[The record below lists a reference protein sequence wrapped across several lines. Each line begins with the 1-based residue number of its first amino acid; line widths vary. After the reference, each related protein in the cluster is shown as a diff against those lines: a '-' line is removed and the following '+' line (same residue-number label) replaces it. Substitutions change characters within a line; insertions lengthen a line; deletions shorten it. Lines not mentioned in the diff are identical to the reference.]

1 VATVDTLPVEA
12 LDAAWPPV
20 RRFTIAEYHRLI
32 DAGIIGED
40 ERVELLEGVIVRTSP
55 QNEPGARA
63 LVYLTRHLNRILGD
77 EYQVRPQ
84 LPVSLPSSASEPEPD
99 LAVVK
104 AADAESR
111 TDHPQTALLAI
122 EVSLSSLR
130 FDRQVKAR
138 VYARAGISEYWI
150 VNVEAGCVEV
160 FRDPDP
166 AAGAYRTTLAVERP
180 ETLVS
185 AAVPGLSI
193 PVAALFG

>member
-1 VATVDTLPVEA
+1 MATVDTLPVEA

-40 ERVELLEGVIVRTSP
+40 ERVELLEGVIVRMSP

-63 LVYLTRHLNRILGD
+63 IVFLTRHLNRSLSD

-84 LPVSLPSSASEPEPD
+84 IPVTLPSSESEPEPD
-99 LAVVK
+99 LAVVR
-104 AADAESR
+104 AADAQSR
-111 TDHPQTALLAI
+111 TEHPQKALLAI

-130 FDRQVKAR
+130 FDRKVKAR

-150 VNVEAGCVEV
+150 VNVEEQRVEV

-166 AAGAYRTTLAVERP
+166 MAGAYRTTSTVARP
-180 ETLVS
+180 ETLES
-185 AAVPGLSI
+185 TAIPGLSV
-193 PVAALFG
+193 PVAALFD